1 LNELRAKVT
10 AFGCDLEFVSGRLEQ
25 AYDDR
30 TNNLGGDEQ
39 LTDIR
44 EYGQRTSLGE
54 PRIEGRDQNNIRGY
68 VAYAFRWTGVDGLYV
83 PQ

>member
-39 LTDIR
+39 LTESESTGR
-44 EYGQRTSLGE
+44 ERPWVSHALKAE
-54 PRIEGRDQNNIRGY
+54 IKII
-68 VAYAFRWTGVDGLYV
+68 
-83 PQ
+83 